1 MARRPRIRHTETETG
16 PRPRLVLISA
26 DEKPQSAGGAPL
38 RIVDSQPQS
47 SGGFRLTDR

>member
-1 MARRPRIRHTETETG
+1 MAKRLRIRHTDSG

-26 DEKPQSAGGAPL
+26 DEKPAAGGGAPV
-38 RIVDSQPQS
+38 RVVDSQASP